1 MLQHWNCN
9 CKAYN
14 DILTD
19 YCWNCRKE
27 KPDYITGNYQA
38 IIEIKR
44 GIFLNYGIYAI
55 SGINNMTP
63 QEELFAKFYNQ
74 EKILVKDMDVT
85 TLREHRD
92 ELSKIA
98 FEAKAR
104 LVAADDETR
113 ERGSKTKNKEWL
125 VTTDTSQSST
135 DAINAV
141 QARAKRLS
149 KMDKIQK
156 DLLAAGIDEE
166 TVKEMVRNLERKA
179 TEKQVKTITFNK
191 PTVEVTAVTVEVN
204 KPSVSNGEVKEP
216 FNPANLKFGS

>member
-1 MLQHWNCN
+1 MLQHWNCS

-19 YCWNCRKE
+19 YCWNCRE
-27 KPDYITGNYQA
+27 GKPDYITGNYQA

>member
-1 MLQHWNCN
+1 
-9 CKAYN
+9 
-14 DILTD
+14 
-19 YCWNCRKE
+19 
-27 KPDYITGNYQA
+27 
-38 IIEIKR
+38 
-44 GIFLNYGIYAI
+44 
-55 SGINNMTP
+55 MTP